1 MDGQGSRKT
10 WPPCLWV
17 TTLLK
22 LGKSVLPNSSQTREN
37 MVSVA
42 LSVHMIRW
50 LLIPEYLNSSGT
62 SRRQAQDRSDS
73 SPGDS
78 MFWDVDEIKK
88 KKKRQDEYLGKVFP
102 KDLPFTQASVLSHL
116 LCVVIFL
123 PYSFLFVQLP
133 SINSP
138 MKSVSLLFLF
148 TRGRKGRRSHHQ
160 SRRKTTNLWSG

>member
-88 KKKRQDEYLGKVFP
+88 KKKKTRWISWEGIPKGSALYPSQCPKPSPLCGYISSLFFFVCSIAFYKFTYEISISSFSLHQRKKGEKVSP
-102 KDLPFTQASVLSHL
+102 P
-116 LCVVIFL
+116 
-123 PYSFLFVQLP
+123 VQKE
-133 SINSP
+133 NY
-138 MKSVSLLFLF
+138 
-148 TRGRKGRRSHHQ
+148 
-160 SRRKTTNLWSG
+160 